1 MDRLAQTFC
10 RAFNLVIMTALL
22 AGCGTGAPRQ
32 YQTAVSNFAS
42 EECRALQSIVEARE
56 QFGIVAPSRGL
67 DEASRR
73 CGLPIAVAVDRRFSK
88 LN

>member
-42 EECRALQSIVEARE
+42 EGVWMRHR
-56 QFGIVAPSRGL
+56 GNVAFP
-67 DEASRR
+67 
-73 CGLPIAVAVDRRFSK
+73 
-88 LN
+88 